1 MAGNISKGGSKVET
15 NTATV
20 IRDFEQAIEAEA
32 LTIYDTQYSRLPKKS
47 QRAVRARVKEWFTQ
61 QIYNE
66 SEDE

>member
-1 MAGNISKGGSKVET
+1 VATDTV
-15 NTATV
+15 TV

-47 QRAVRARVKEWFTQ
+47 KRAIRARVKEWFTQ

>member
-1 MAGNISKGGSKVET
+1 V
-15 NTATV
+15 ATDTVAV
-20 IRDFEQAIEAEA
+20 IRDFEDAIEAEA